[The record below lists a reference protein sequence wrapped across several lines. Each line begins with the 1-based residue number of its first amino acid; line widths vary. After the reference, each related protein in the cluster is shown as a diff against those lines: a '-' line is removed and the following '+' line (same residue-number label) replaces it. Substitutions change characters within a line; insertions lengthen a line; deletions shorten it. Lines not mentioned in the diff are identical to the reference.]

1 MSTKTR
7 WIAVVAGAT
16 RGCGRGI
23 ARALGE
29 RGAIVYCTGRSTAG
43 ARSSYNR
50 PETIEETAALV
61 TAAGG
66 RGIPVRVDHGVP
78 DEVEAL
84 FALVER
90 EQGRLDILADSV
102 AGMDPMLGAW
112 DYWGVDLSNADR
124 ILHQALLSHVITAK
138 HALPLITG
146 HRGGLIVEVTE
157 GDTLGCGGN
166 VLTFLAKTGLKTLA
180 LSLAE
185 TLRSKRTTVVA
196 VTPGF
201 LRSEMMLEHFGVT
214 ADDWR
219 EAGKKD
225 PNFLHSETPML
236 LGRGVAALAADPE
249 RFSRSGQ
256 LLSSWELARNYGVDD
271 LDGTRP
277 DWGTHFREIVGSIPG
292 FTDAARR
299 EAEWLELLAGRNR
312 ALLDVP
318 PSV

>member
-1 MSTKTR
+1 MPKKSPR
-7 WIAVVAGAT
+7 IAVVAGAT

-29 RGAIVYCTGRSTAG
+29 RGVIVYCTGRSTAE
-43 ARSSYNR
+43 ARSPYDR

-66 RGIPVRVDHGVP
+66 TGIPVRVDHGVP
-78 DEVEAL
+78 QEVEAL
-84 FALVER
+84 FARVER

-102 AGMDPMLGAW
+102 AGMDPLLGGW
-112 DYWGVDLSNADR
+112 DFWGADLSKADR
-124 ILHQALLSHVITAK
+124 ILHQALVSHVITAK
-138 HALPLITG
+138 HALPLMTR

-166 VLTFLAKTGLKTLA
+166 VLTFLAKTGLKTFA

-185 TLRSKRTTVVA
+185 TVRSKRLTVVA

-214 ADDWR
+214 EDDWH
-219 EAGKKD
+219 EAGKQD
-225 PNFLHSETPML
+225 PNFLQSETPML
-236 LGRGVAALAADPE
+236 LGRGVAALAADPD
-249 RFSRSGQ
+249 RFARTGQ
-256 LLSSWELARNYGVDD
+256 LLSSWELARVYGVDD
-271 LDGTRP
+271 LDGARP
-277 DWGTHFREIVGSIPG
+277 DWGAHLREIAGSIPG
-292 FTDAARR
+292 FGDGTRH

-312 ALLDVP
+312 ALLDL
-318 PSV
+318 PSSV

>member
-1 MSTKTR
+1 MPKKTP

-16 RGCGRGI
+16 RGCGRGV

-29 RGAIVYCTGRSTAG
+29 RGAVVYCTGRSTAEG
-43 ARSSYNR
+43 RSPYDR
-50 PETIEETAALV
+50 PETIEETAELV
-61 TAAGG
+61 NAAGG
-66 RGIPVRVDHGVP
+66 TGIPIRVDHGAP

-84 FALVER
+84 FARVER
-90 EQGRLDILADSV
+90 EQGRLDVLADSV
-102 AGMDPMLGAW
+102 AGMDPMLGSW

-124 ILHQALLSHVITAK
+124 ILQQALLSHVITAK
-138 HALPLITG
+138 HALPLITR

-166 VLTFLAKTGLKTLA
+166 VLTFLAKTGLKTFA

-219 EAGKKD
+219 AAGKKD

-236 LGRGVAALAADPE
+236 LGRGVAALAADPD
-249 RFSRSGQ
+249 RFARSGQ
-256 LLSSWELARNYGVDD
+256 LLSSWELARHYGVDD

-277 DWGTHFREIVGSIPG
+277 DWGAHFREIVGSIPG
-292 FTDAARR
+292 FKDATRR
-299 EAEWLELLAGRNR
+299 EAEWLELLAARNR

-318 PSV
+318 TGV